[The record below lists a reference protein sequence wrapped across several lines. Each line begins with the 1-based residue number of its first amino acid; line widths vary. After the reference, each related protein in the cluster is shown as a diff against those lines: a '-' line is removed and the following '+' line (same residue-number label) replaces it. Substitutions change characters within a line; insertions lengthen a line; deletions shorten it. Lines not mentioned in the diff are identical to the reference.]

1 MFRVECWSS
10 WIFWMS
16 KIPINRL
23 ALLVKKDIALT
34 TWIQASGTNLMGFHN
49 PHFFDAGE
57 EGGGFEAEE
66 FGSAARAVDFPVG
79 LL

>member
-1 MFRVECWSS
+1 MG
-10 WIFWMS
+10 
-16 KIPINRL
+16 
-23 ALLVKKDIALT
+23 LL
-34 TWIQASGTNLMGFHN
+34 N

-66 FGSAARAVDFPVG
+66 FGGSAGAVDFPVG